1 MKGLLLTG
9 GKVYTGKG
17 GFEQAVYIEDGVIK
31 KVGSDSE
38 VTAFAPDDAEK
49 VDLGGRLALPG
60 FNDSHM
66 HLLNVGYNM
75 SQLDL
80 SGTKNIDEA
89 VGAIKSYIAD
99 KQIPEGSW
107 VMCYG
112 WNDDNWEDKR
122 HIDRYDLDRAS
133 EKHPVIALRICCHV
147 ASLNSAAL
155 EKIGIGKGSP
165 QPESGAFK
173 VDESGEPTGVMQE
186 MFGAIFE
193 KLPEPSV
200 EEIKEMIVSAAQAAA
215 EAGLTQV
222 QSDDMTTLPGKNF
235 KAVIQAFKELCEEDR
250 LPIRVYEQCSLSG
263 DETFDEFK
271 ALGYRTEMSFGN
283 FTFGPRKLFADG
295 SLGARTAWLKDDY
308 SDDPGNRG
316 IGIYKT
322 AEDLA
327 HDIKKARKEG
337 MAVAIHCIGDAAA
350 EQAVTAMEAARAEY
364 PDVSTR
370 DGIVHAQILNEDIME
385 RMRKGGIIAYIQPV
399 FIEYDLHVA
408 ESRVGKER
416 MKTSYNWRTLRD
428 MGIKT
433 PFGTDCPV
441 ETFNP
446 MPNIYTAVTRK
457 DYDGFPE
464 GGWYPEEGLTVEE
477 SVEDYTKTSAF
488 ACNAESHCGMIA
500 EGFDADITVL
510 EENLFEAEPAHIKD
524 IKAAMTIVGG
534 KIRFSR
540 I

>member
-1 MKGLLLTG
+1 
-9 GKVYTGKG
+9 
-17 GFEQAVYIEDGVIK
+17 
-31 KVGSDSE
+31 
-38 VTAFAPDDAEK
+38 
-49 VDLGGRLALPG
+49 
-60 FNDSHM
+60 
-66 HLLNVGYNM
+66 
-75 SQLDL
+75 
-80 SGTKNIDEA
+80 
-89 VGAIKSYIAD
+89 
-99 KQIPEGSW
+99 
-107 VMCYG
+107 
-112 WNDDNWEDKR
+112 
-122 HIDRYDLDRAS
+122 
-133 EKHPVIALRICCHV
+133 
-147 ASLNSAAL
+147 
-155 EKIGIGKGSP
+155 
-165 QPESGAFK
+165 
-173 VDESGEPTGVMQE
+173 
-186 MFGAIFE
+186 
-193 KLPEPSV
+193 
-200 EEIKEMIVSAAQAAA
+200 
-215 EAGLTQV
+215 
-222 QSDDMTTLPGKNF
+222 
-235 KAVIQAFKELCEEDR
+235 
-250 LPIRVYEQCSLSG
+250 
-263 DETFDEFK
+263 
-271 ALGYRTEMSFGN
+271 
-283 FTFGPRKLFADG
+283 
-295 SLGARTAWLKDDY
+295 
-308 SDDPGNRG
+308 
-316 IGIYKT
+316 
-322 AEDLA
+322 
-327 HDIKKARKEG
+327 KEG

-350 EQAVTAMEAARAEY
+350 EQAVTAIEAARAEY

-464 GGWYPEEGLTVEE
+464 GGWYPEEGLTVVE

-488 ACNAESHCGMIA
+488 ACNAESHRGMIA

>member
-1 MKGLLLTG
+1 MT
-9 GKVYTGKG
+9 
-17 GFEQAVYIEDGVIK
+17 AIE
-31 KVGSDSE
+31 S
-38 VTAFAPDDAEK
+38 
-49 VDLGGRLALPG
+49 
-60 FNDSHM
+60 
-66 HLLNVGYNM
+66 
-75 SQLDL
+75 
-80 SGTKNIDEA
+80 
-89 VGAIKSYIAD
+89 
-99 KQIPEGSW
+99 
-107 VMCYG
+107 
-112 WNDDNWEDKR
+112 
-122 HIDRYDLDRAS
+122 
-133 EKHPVIALRICCHV
+133 
-147 ASLNSAAL
+147 
-155 EKIGIGKGSP
+155 
-165 QPESGAFK
+165 
-173 VDESGEPTGVMQE
+173 
-186 MFGAIFE
+186 
-193 KLPEPSV
+193 
-200 EEIKEMIVSAAQAAA
+200 
-215 EAGLTQV
+215 
-222 QSDDMTTLPGKNF
+222 
-235 KAVIQAFKELCEEDR
+235 
-250 LPIRVYEQCSLSG
+250 
-263 DETFDEFK
+263 
-271 ALGYRTEMSFGN
+271 
-283 FTFGPRKLFADG
+283 
-295 SLGARTAWLKDDY
+295 
-308 SDDPGNRG
+308 
-316 IGIYKT
+316 
-322 AEDLA
+322 
-327 HDIKKARKEG
+327 
-337 MAVAIHCIGDAAA
+337 
-350 EQAVTAMEAARAEY
+350 ARAEY

-488 ACNAESHCGMIA
+488 ACNAENHRGMIA

>member
-1 MKGLLLTG
+1 
-9 GKVYTGKG
+9 
-17 GFEQAVYIEDGVIK
+17 
-31 KVGSDSE
+31 
-38 VTAFAPDDAEK
+38 
-49 VDLGGRLALPG
+49 
-60 FNDSHM
+60 
-66 HLLNVGYNM
+66 
-75 SQLDL
+75 
-80 SGTKNIDEA
+80 
-89 VGAIKSYIAD
+89 
-99 KQIPEGSW
+99 
-107 VMCYG
+107 
-112 WNDDNWEDKR
+112 
-122 HIDRYDLDRAS
+122 
-133 EKHPVIALRICCHV
+133 
-147 ASLNSAAL
+147 
-155 EKIGIGKGSP
+155 
-165 QPESGAFK
+165 
-173 VDESGEPTGVMQE
+173 
-186 MFGAIFE
+186 
-193 KLPEPSV
+193 
-200 EEIKEMIVSAAQAAA
+200 
-215 EAGLTQV
+215 
-222 QSDDMTTLPGKNF
+222 MTTLPGKNF

-271 ALGYRTEMSFGN
+271 AMGYRTGMSFGN

-295 SLGARTAWLKDDY
+295 SLGARTAWLKEDY

-327 HDIKKARKEG
+327 HDVKKARKEG

-350 EQAVTAMEAARAEY
+350 EQAVTAIEAARAEY

-385 RMRKGGIIAYIQPV
+385 RMKKGGIIAYIQPV

-416 MKTSYNWRTLRD
+416 MKTSYNWRTLRE

-488 ACNAESHCGMIA
+488 ACNAEDHRGMIA